1 MSNNYFTMKVPII
14 ISILIFAFLFVLS
27 GCDSPTDSKATP
39 VTSPTLV
46 APTDGDTTV
55 SLTPTFQWT
64 GAGDKLEISIYE
76 SFTNVLF
83 STNVSGNSFPLPSG
97 NLQHGK
103 YYFWHVA
110 NSTSGQVYWSLTY
123 KFKTTGN

>member
-1 MSNNYFTMKVPII
+1 MKAHII
-14 ISILIFAFLFVLS
+14 ISILILSSIFILS
-27 GCDSPTDSKATP
+27 GCDSPTDSKATA
-39 VTSPTLV
+39 VTAPTLV
-46 APTDGDTTV
+46 SPADGDTTV

-64 GAGDKLEISIYE
+64 GAGDRLEISIYE

-97 NLQHGK
+97 NLQNGK

-110 NSTSGQVYWSLTY
+110 NSSSGQVYWSLTY
-123 KFKTTGN
+123 KFRTINN